1 MATATATAPAPS
13 TGAQSKFVIRPKYL
27 AFTFVAVMMAYVA
40 VHNESFLVNWKDPI
54 WAHYRTIKWY
64 LLPHGLTAACAL
76 LLGPLQ
82 FSDRLRAR
90 FTKFHRVTG
99 RIYVA
104 GALLGGPLGAIM
116 QAVEGPDRWVV
127 LSVVDATMLVATTS
141 IALIFILKRNITQHR
156 NWMTRSYAVTLVFL
170 GGRFFGGT
178 LGLDSNEPMSLAII
192 WACLALSLLLA
203 DVGIHL
209 QDLMRKQPAAKT
221 ATSVA

>member
-1 MATATATAPAPS
+1 MATATAPATS
-13 TGAQSKFVIRPKYL
+13 GGARPRIVIRPKYV
-27 AFTFVAVMMAYVA
+27 AFAFVGVMMVYVA

-54 WAHYRTIKWY
+54 WAHYKAVKWY
-64 LLPHGLTAACAL
+64 LLPHGVTAACAL
-76 LLGPLQ
+76 LLGPMQ

-90 FTKFHRVTG
+90 FTKLHRVSG

-127 LSVVDATMLVATTS
+127 LSVVDAVMLVSTTS
-141 IALIFILKRNITQHR
+141 VALIFILKRNVTQHR

-170 GGRFFGGT
+170 GGRFFGGIARQ
-178 LGLDSNEPMSLAII
+178 DANEPMSLAII
-192 WACLALSLLLA
+192 WSCLALSLLIA

-209 QDLMRKQPAAKT
+209 QELMRKKPAAKT
-221 ATSVA
+221 ATATA

>member
-1 MATATATAPAPS
+1 MATATAPASS
-13 TGAQSKFVIRPKYL
+13 TAPRPRIVIRPKYL
-27 AFTFVAVMMAYVA
+27 AFTFVGIMMAYVA

-54 WAHYRTIKWY
+54 WEHYKTIKWY
-64 LLPHGLTAACAL
+64 LLPHGITAAFAL

-90 FTKFHRVTG
+90 YTKFHRVSG

-104 GALLGGPLGAIM
+104 GALIGGPLGAIM

-127 LSVVDATMLVATTS
+127 LSVVDASMLVATTS
-141 IALIFILKRNITQHR
+141 IALMFILKGNITQHR

-170 GGRFFGGT
+170 GGRFFGGIA
-178 LGLDSNEPMSLAII
+178 GLDGNEPMLLAII
-192 WACLALSLLLA
+192 WSCLALSLLVA

-209 QDLMRKQPAAKT
+209 QDLMRKRPAAKA
-221 ATSVA
+221 ATTIA